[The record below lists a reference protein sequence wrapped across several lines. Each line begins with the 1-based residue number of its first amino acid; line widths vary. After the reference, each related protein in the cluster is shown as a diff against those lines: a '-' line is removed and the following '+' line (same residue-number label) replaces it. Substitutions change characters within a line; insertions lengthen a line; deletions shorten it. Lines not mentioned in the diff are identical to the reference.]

1 MMTFPRYGKI
11 KHVPNH
17 QPEHSYGK
25 SSSGWWCNNHLEKY
39 EFVNFVRIIPC
50 MKWKMTHEFET
61 TNQSFLS
68 SVNQLFLW
76 AMASIAILTKPD
88 GNFPGQRLTFIQF
101 YWNTGTRCISM
112 GQWIWF
118 YMLSNVYPTF

>member
-1 MMTFPRYGKI
+1 MTFPRYGKI

-50 MKWKMTHEFET
+50 MKWTIKHEFET
-61 TNQSFLS
+61 TNQSFLC

-76 AMASIAILTKPD
+76 AMASTANCECLPGRVVFWGVPILPP
-88 GNFPGQRLTFIQF
+88 FQLMF
-101 YWNTGTRCISM
+101 
-112 GQWIWF
+112 
-118 YMLSNVYPTF
+118 L